1 VQRLLR
7 LLVAGLLMFTVSGL
21 SALIVDEQCSLYEQ
35 PQGAD
40 RDCPPTCVTCGCCA
54 QAVEPGTLHVALV
67 LRVPATRA
75 STEPVRFPTTDPLD
89 VLHVPRRDRA

>member
-1 VQRLLR
+1 MHRLLR
-7 LLVAGLLMFTVSGL
+7 LLVAGLLTLSASGL

-35 PQGAD
+35 SLGAD

-67 LRVPATRA
+67 ARVPAARA

-89 VLHVPRRDRA
+89 VLHVPRHDGA